1 MEDIGGV
8 WRTVGGRRI
17 FIKDGEDLATAMKK
31 SGKFGN
37 KNSEEYKDDNYKYL
51 PEDEDEAYDKYVE
64 MSDESY
70 DKLSRSELEE
80 INTKYVGTDE
90 SWDFNEALR
99 EDKEVDENLKNA
111 MDKACTT
118 YTAKEDMAS
127 TRSVDFDYL
136 RNAYGLEIERYG
148 DIDRSKVAEQMKKF
162 IGSEISSKSYT
173 SVSLNE
179 SGNGMFGN
187 LAVEQKINM
196 PKGTKMFVADNVTEY
211 EAILGRNQRMVL
223 KKVAFKESKI
233 AGFEKEYGKVLL
245 TYEVIN
251 DE

>member
-8 WRTVGGRRI
+8 WRTIGGRRI
-17 FIKDGEDLATAMKK
+17 FIKDGEDLETAMKK
-31 SGKFGN
+31 SGKFK
-37 KNSEEYKDDNYKYL
+37 KNENYNDDNFKFL
-51 PEDEDEAYDKYVE
+51 PEDEDEKYDKYVE
-64 MSDESY
+64 MSEECY
-70 DKLSRSELEE
+70 DKLDRKDIEQIE
-80 INTKYVGTDE
+80 TKYIGTEE
-90 SWDFNEALR
+90 SYDFNEALR
-99 EDKEVDENLKNA
+99 MDANVDEELKNA

-233 AGFEKEYGKVLL
+233 AGFEKEYGKVVL

-251 DE
+251 NEE